1 MACGTP
7 VIGSEVGGI
16 QYSVVDG
23 LTGYLV
29 PPNDPKALAEHLAF
43 LQAHPALS
51 RALGLAG
58 VRRAQMMFT
67 WDQVAIQIAAAYR
80 RLLPITAQTAAG
92 EKRAKLRLVRNRA
105 EAAAAQ
111 QAAAPSTLAAAK

>member
-1 MACGTP
+1 
-7 VIGSEVGGI
+7 
-16 QYSVVDG
+16 
-23 LTGYLV
+23 
-29 PPNDPKALAEHLAF
+29 
-43 LQAHPALS
+43 
-51 RALGLAG
+51 LAG